1 MLTTA
6 QLASQTTYTALSSFF
21 ERAGYYGMRS
31 ILLLYLLD
39 NANHLKKGDA
49 EFLITV
55 FIAAY
60 TLARPI
66 GGLISDLVT
75 GVKLSAII
83 GLSTMSL
90 GAFALAFGHLITP
103 YPGMILF
110 IIGSALFVPANITH
124 MLRIYSNRESK
135 TDGALSIQYA
145 LANLGSF
152 IGPLIIALIIDFDN
166 LQPGFFCSGILLLC
180 GLVFTILYKDQP
192 IENKPKIKPIF
203 TSRMRTLALIGIIF
217 GIIVYW
223 FAYTATTN
231 HFQFALHPPQFG
243 YWGEILPMI
252 MMLILTSI
260 FSVLWFFI
268 DISPTWKWT
277 YGILITSLA
286 ILICIFF
293 ITHYRPSIFLSILI
307 TLLLSLGELLFAAYW
322 YSLVKR
328 FANPKFLCTIIGCTL
343 GISSYLAGL
352 FIDLFQEKYHN
363 GFLGSFF
370 GWAGLVLLGI
380 ISLILSLI
388 YKKQDASAD
397 HEDSS
402 LADNSLLDQ

>member
-90 GAFALAFGHLITP
+90 GAFALAFGHIVPTYL
-103 YPGMILF
+103 GMMLF
-110 IIGSALFVPANITH
+110 IIGSALYTPANIAH
-124 MLRIYSNRESK
+124 ILRIYSGRESK
-135 TDGALSIQYA
+135 TDGALSIQYV
-145 LANLGSF
+145 LIFLGSV
-152 IGPLIIALIIDFDN
+152 IGPLLVGALTGFDTFRF
-166 LQPGFFCSGILLLC
+166 GFICSGVLLLC
-180 GLVFTILYKDQP
+180 GLVFTILYKEQP
-192 IENKPKIKPIF
+192 IESQPKTKPIF
-203 TSRMRTLALIGIIF
+203 TINIRTIALIGIFF

-223 FAYTATTN
+223 FAYTTATN
-231 HFQFALHPPQFG
+231 HFYFALHPISLG
-243 YWGEILPMI
+243 YWGTISI
-252 MMLILTSI
+252 ALIELLI
-260 FSVLWFFI
+260 GGALCVLWYFVNI
-268 DISPTWKWT
+268 RSAWKWT
-277 YGILITSLA
+277 SGVFITSIA
-286 ILICIFF
+286 ILLCLIFSSGDSLSIPLF
-293 ITHYRPSIFLSILI
+293 ITINVLLI
-307 TLLLSLGELLFAAYW
+307 LGEMLFAAYW

-352 FIDLFQEKYHN
+352 FVDLFQEKYHN

-388 YKKQDASAD
+388 YKKQDAVAD

>member
-90 GAFALAFGHLITP
+90 GAFALAFGHIVPTYL
-103 YPGMILF
+103 GMILF
-110 IIGSALFVPANITH
+110 ILGSALYTPANIAH
-124 MLRIYSNRESK
+124 MLRIYNGRESK
-135 TDGALSIQYA
+135 TDGALSILYI
-145 LANLGSF
+145 LIFLGSI
-152 IGPLIIALIIDFDN
+152 IGPLLVGLLTAFDTFRF
-166 LQPGFFCSGILLLC
+166 GFICSGVLLLC
-180 GLVFTILYKDQP
+180 GLVFTILYKEQP
-192 IENKPKIKPIF
+192 IESQPKRKPIF
-203 TSRMRTLALIGIIF
+203 NINIRTIALIGILF

-223 FAYTATTN
+223 FAYTTATN
-231 HFQFALHPPQFG
+231 HFYFALHPISLG
-243 YWGEILPMI
+243 YWGPISIAFIEL
-252 MMLILTSI
+252 LIGGALC
-260 FSVLWFFI
+260 VLWYFVNI
-268 DISPTWKWT
+268 RSAWKWT
-277 YGILITSLA
+277 SGVFITSIA
-286 ILICIFF
+286 
-293 ITHYRPSIFLSILI
+293 IFLCLVFSKGEFLSFQLVVIINVLLI
-307 TLLLSLGELLFAAYW
+307 LGEMLFAAYW

-328 FANPKFLCTIIGCTL
+328 FANPKFLCTIIGCAL

-352 FIDLFQEKYHN
+352 FSDLFQEKYHN

-380 ISLILSLI
+380 ISLILSMI
-388 YKKQDASAD
+388 YKKQNAIAD